1 MTYLG
6 RLSSKGV
13 SFSGIRYNY
22 ERMGISQVQVYERGA
37 GKSVI
42 QGFHSSGSKMLLKSS
57 HSLSSAR
64 IHEGILQHCLTYFQ
78 GNREGMQ
85 YS

>member
-1 MTYLG
+1 MTYLR

-22 ERMGISQVQVYERGA
+22 ERVGISQVQVYERA

-42 QGFHSSGSKMLLKSS
+42 
-57 HSLSSAR
+57 
-64 IHEGILQHCLTYFQ
+64 
-78 GNREGMQ
+78 
-85 YS
+85 